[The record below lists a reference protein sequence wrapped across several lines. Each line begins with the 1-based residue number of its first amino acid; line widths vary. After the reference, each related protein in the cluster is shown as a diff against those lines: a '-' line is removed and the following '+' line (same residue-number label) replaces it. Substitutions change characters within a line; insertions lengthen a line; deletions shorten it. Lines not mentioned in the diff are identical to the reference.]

1 MTDKKDTEQEVFDRL
16 KYTVEEKFIIE
27 IETYL
32 GNLQKILKEL
42 SDGERSGTQGPI
54 RKPNND

>member
-42 SDGERSGTQGPI
+42 SDGERNGTQGPV
-54 RKPNND
+54 RKPD